1 MMLEV
6 LADSPDATLNAST
19 NGRVEKVKAD
29 GNEGITDLAS
39 QETASEKAS
48 TQSSMYTKS
57 S

>member
-6 LADSPDATLNAST
+6 LADSPDATLNAW
-19 NGRVEKVKAD
+19 NDGHDEKVKAD
-29 GNEGITDLAS
+29 GDQGITDLAS
-39 QETASEKAS
+39 RETASEKAS